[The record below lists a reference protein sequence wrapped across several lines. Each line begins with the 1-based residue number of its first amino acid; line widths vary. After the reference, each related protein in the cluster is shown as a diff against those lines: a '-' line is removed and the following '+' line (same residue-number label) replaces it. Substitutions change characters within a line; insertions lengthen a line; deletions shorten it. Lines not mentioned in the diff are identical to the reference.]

1 MTQNRRKA
9 QPMIMTTIEDL
20 MVRAALMIDENPEQ
34 VSEFAGVY
42 KFVLNGD
49 GGRTFIVDLTDEPK
63 VIDGDGAAQCTIYMA
78 ASDFIDLV
86 EGRADRRALF
96 FMGRLS
102 VEGDWGMAMKLK
114 SLDEM
119 MGNRK

>member
-1 MTQNRRKA
+1 MT
-9 QPMIMTTIEDL
+9 MTTVEDL

-34 VSEFAGVY
+34 VGDYAGVY
-42 KFVLNGD
+42 KFVLDGD
-49 GGRTFIVDLTDEPK
+49 GARTFIVDLTDQPK

-78 ASDFIDLV
+78 ARDFIDLV

-96 FMGRLS
+96 FMGKLS
-102 VEGDWGMAMKLK
+102 IEGDWGLAMKLK

-119 MGNRK
+119 MGTRK

>member
-1 MTQNRRKA
+1 MT
-9 QPMIMTTIEDL
+9 MTTVEDL

-34 VSEFAGVY
+34 ISEFAGVY
-42 KFVLNGD
+42 KFVLD
-49 GGRTFIVDLTDEPK
+49 GEGARTFVVDLTDQPK

-78 ASDFIDLV
+78 ARDFIDLV

-96 FMGRLS
+96 FMGKLS
-102 VEGDWGMAMKLK
+102 VEGDWGLAMKLK

>member
-1 MTQNRRKA
+1 MT
-9 QPMIMTTIEDL
+9 MTTVEDL

-42 KFVLNGD
+42 KFVLDGD
-49 GGRTFIVDLTDEPK
+49 GARTFVVDLTDQPK

-78 ASDFIDLV
+78 ARDFIDLV

-96 FMGRLS
+96 FMGKLS
-102 VEGDWGMAMKLK
+102 VEGDWGLAMKLK